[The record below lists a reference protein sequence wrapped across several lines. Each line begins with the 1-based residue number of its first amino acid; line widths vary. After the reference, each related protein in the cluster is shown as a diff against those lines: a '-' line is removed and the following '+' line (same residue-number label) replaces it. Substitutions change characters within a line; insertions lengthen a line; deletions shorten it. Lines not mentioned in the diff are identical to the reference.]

1 MAAHQQNVPGFQMIG
16 FSFYVIRHF
25 AGKKHND
32 LVKIVIVIGK
42 CPVLPVTEMKKPE
55 LLVEI
60 AGFFHCSMVRDA
72 QGAVEALGSMS
83 VPPEISMASL

>member
-60 AGFFHCSMVRDA
+60 AGFFHLFH
-72 QGAVEALGSMS
+72 GAGRAGRGGSFGFHVGS
-83 VPPEISMASL
+83 S

>member
-42 CPVLPVTEMKKPE
+42 CPVP
-55 LLVEI
+55 
-60 AGFFHCSMVRDA
+60 AGHRDEKA
-72 QGAVEALGSMS
+72 GT
-83 VPPEISMASL
+83 PR